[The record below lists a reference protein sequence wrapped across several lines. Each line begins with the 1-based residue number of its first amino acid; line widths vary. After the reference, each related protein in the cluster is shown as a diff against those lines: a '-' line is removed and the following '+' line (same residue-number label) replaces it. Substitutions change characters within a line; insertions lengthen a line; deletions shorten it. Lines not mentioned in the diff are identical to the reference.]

1 MLHSFLR
8 NTSPYTRFLLQEER
22 KQKNVFGSMIH
33 MLGYRNL
40 LFFETLHYDRVIIPL
55 SRQILS
61 K

>member
-8 NTSPYTRFLLQEER
+8 NASPYTRFLLQEER
-22 KQKNVFGSMIH
+22 KQQNVFGSMIH

-40 LFFETLHYDRVIIPL
+40 LFFEGLHNDRIIIP
-55 SRQILS
+55 SDRQMLN